1 MYSSTIAIPPIST
14 PPNPSTQS
22 NTKVILV
29 RNARTNYN
37 EQGIYQGCG
46 DESVLTEIGYASAY
60 QTGLALQQF
69 SFDAI
74 YTSPLTRVQQTT
86 QAILSTLKQTTDNLP
101 PVLIDRKLT
110 EINMSVW
117 QGLSYQEVKEK
128 FPKVYNSWQETP
140 HLFTLDRTLFPVVEL
155 FQQAQQFWQEIL
167 NKHRGQTILVV
178 AHGGTNRALIST
190 AIGLNPAH
198 YHSLQ
203 QSNCGISCLEFPSNH
218 SNYGKLNYLNVTNHL
233 GENLPKLKAGKR
245 GLRWLLLSDT
255 ATENFLKSACL
266 PEFIHQNSINLILTD
281 DSQRSSS
288 LAMDMLENSTKA
300 VHLPIAQENFL
311 EIWQQTI
318 FARQRLKSSVEE
330 ILVTGLIIV
339 PENLLCQILQKTLG
353 ITIPLETTNHLSV
366 IHYPQDNRQS
376 IVQGLLPINQNLVTQ
391 LS

>member
-1 MYSSTIAIPPIST
+1 M
-14 PPNPSTQS
+14 PS
-22 NTKVILV
+22 ILV
-29 RNARTNYN
+29 
-37 EQGIYQGCG
+37 
-46 DESVLTEIGYASAY
+46 
-60 QTGLALQQF
+60 
-69 SFDAI
+69 
-74 YTSPLTRVQQTT
+74 TSPLTRVQQTT

-101 PVLIDRKLT
+101 PVLIDRQLT

-140 HLFTLDRTLFPVVEL
+140 HLFTLDRTSFPVVEL

-203 QSNCGISCLEFPSNH
+203 QSNCGISCLEFPSTH

-255 ATENFLKSACL
+255 ATGNFLKSACL

-353 ITIPLETTNHLSV
+353 ITMPLATANHLSV
-366 IHYPQDNRQS
+366 IHYPQDNRRQS

>member
-1 MYSSTIAIPPIST
+1 M
-14 PPNPSTQS
+14 
-22 NTKVILV
+22 
-29 RNARTNYN
+29 
-37 EQGIYQGCG
+37 
-46 DESVLTEIGYASAY
+46 
-60 QTGLALQQF
+60 
-69 SFDAI
+69 
-74 YTSPLTRVQQTT
+74 
-86 QAILSTLKQTTDNLP
+86 
-101 PVLIDRKLT
+101 
-110 EINMSVW
+110 
-117 QGLSYQEVKEK
+117 
-128 FPKVYNSWQETP
+128 
-140 HLFTLDRTLFPVVEL
+140 
-155 FQQAQQFWQEIL
+155 
-167 NKHRGQTILVV
+167 

-203 QSNCGISCLEFPSNH
+203 QSNCGISCLEFSSNH

-233 GENLPKLKAGKR
+233 GENLPKLKAGRR

-266 PEFIHQNSINLILTD
+266 PEFIDQNSINLILTD

-288 LAMDMLENSTKA
+288 LAMDMLENSNKA

-353 ITIPLETTNHLSV
+353 ITTPLETTNHLSV

-376 IVQGLLPINQNLVTQ
+376 IIQGLLPINQNLVTQ